1 METFS
6 LKTTRQCEFID
17 ITKHIR
23 DSLERSNLQEGFGV
37 IYLMHTTAG
46 LTINDNVDPAVA
58 DDILLGLD
66 RMVPANQE
74 GFRHAS
80 KDSDAHI
87 KASLMGSSLTLIVEH
102 GKLALGR
109 WQGIFL
115 CEFDGPRERSVKIT
129 WMPLTA
135 KDRGVFV

>member
-1 METFS
+1 METFA

-17 ITKHIR
+17 ITQRIR
-23 DSLERSNLQEGFGV
+23 DSLQRSNLREGFGV

-46 LTINDNVDPAVA
+46 LTINDNIDPAVA
-58 DDILLGLD
+58 DDILLGLQ
-66 RMVPANQE
+66 RMVPPNQE

-87 KASLMGSSLTLIVEH
+87 KASLMGSSLTVVVEN

-129 WMPLTA
+129 WMPLTP

>member
-1 METFS
+1 
-6 LKTTRQCEFID
+6 LKTTRRCEFID

-23 DSLERSNLQEGFGV
+23 DSLESCNLQEGFGV
-37 IYLMHTTAG
+37 IYLMHTTAD

-58 DDILLGLD
+58 DDILLGLQ

-87 KASLMGSSLTLIVEH
+87 KAGMMGSSLAVIVEH

-115 CEFDGPRERSVKIT
+115 CEFDVPRERSVKIT
-129 WMPLTA
+129 WMPLMA